1 MMNGKKTTKSNYG
14 LDVIDVIGIIY
25 ITLKII
31 GVEPVSRW
39 PWWLVL
45 SPWLIYIGLIAISA
59 LVARYV
65 KKQKELKN

>member
-1 MMNGKKTTKSNYG
+1 MNGKKTTKSNGG
-14 LDVIDVIGIIY
+14 LDVMDVIGIVFI
-25 ITLKII
+25 ILKVI

-39 PWWLVL
+39 PWLIVL
-45 SPWLIYIGLIAISA
+45 SPWLVYIGLLAILA

>member
-1 MMNGKKTTKSNYG
+1 MMNGKKTTKSNDG
-14 LDVIDVIGIIY
+14 LDVIDVVCINTIM
-25 ITLKII
+25 LKVF

-39 PWWLVL
+39 PWLIVL
-45 SPWLIYIGLIAISA
+45 SPWLVYIGLIAISA